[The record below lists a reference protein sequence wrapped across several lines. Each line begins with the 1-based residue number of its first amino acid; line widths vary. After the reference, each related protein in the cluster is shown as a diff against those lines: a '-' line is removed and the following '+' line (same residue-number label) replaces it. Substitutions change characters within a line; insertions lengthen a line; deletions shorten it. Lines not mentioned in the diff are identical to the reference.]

1 MGSGSEAGR
10 LPGEVLPVWP
20 GWDPSQMA
28 FLSLLLPAQE
38 TAETGSVGRALPKG
52 FQADG

>member
-10 LPGEVLPVWP
+10 LPGEMLPVWP

-28 FLSLLLPAQE
+28 FLSLLLVAQE
-38 TAETGSVGRALPKG
+38 TAETGSVRRALPKG